1 MADANT
7 HYPRVILP
15 QLSADLR
22 LYPVV
27 AVMGA
32 RQVGKST
39 ICLEIAEAQGFARRT
54 LDDRDVREQAIADP
68 EGFLADLGDGGAFID
83 EVQRAPDLMLAI
95 KAVVDRDGRMGQYLV
110 SGSNQPKVGQSV
122 SDSLVGRATY
132 RTLRPLTLS

>member
-1 MADANT
+1 MVNANT
-7 HYPRVILP
+7 LCLRVIQP

-27 AVMGA
+27 AVMEA

-39 ICLEIAEAQGFARRT
+39 ICQKIADALGFARRT

-68 EGFLADLGDGGAFID
+68 EGFLADLGDRGAFID

-95 KAVVDRDGRMGQYLV
+95 RAVVDRDGRQGQYLV

-122 SDSLVGRATY
+122 SD
-132 RTLRPLTLS
+132 

>member
-1 MADANT
+1 M
-7 HYPRVILP
+7 
-15 QLSADLR
+15 SADIS

-39 ICLEIAEAQGFARRT
+39 ICQEIAEAQGFARRT

-68 EGFLADLGDGGAFID
+68 EGFLADLGDRGAFID

-95 KAVVDRDGRMGQYLV
+95 KAVVDRDRRNGQYLL

-122 SDSLVGRATY
+122 SDSLVGARDLPDASTAY
-132 RTLRPLTLS
+132 LKRTPI

>member
-7 HYPRVILP
+7 HYPRVIQP

-39 ICLEIAEAQGFARRT
+39 ICQEIAEAHGFARRT

-68 EGFLADLGDGGAFID
+68 EGFLADFGDGGAFID
-83 EVQRAPDLMLAI
+83 
-95 KAVVDRDGRMGQYLV
+95 
-110 SGSNQPKVGQSV
+110 
-122 SDSLVGRATY
+122 
-132 RTLRPLTLS
+132 